1 MPADSDST
9 RHSFRLRAAL
19 PALLVAGAAVAA
31 AEVRVQDIARLQG
44 QRTNKLMGYGLVVG
58 LDGTGDG
65 GKNGHTLRSLM
76 ALHRRFH
83 QPVLGPDE
91 LKNTNNVALVA
102 VEATIPEHGAR
113 EGEALDVVV
122 TAFSAQS
129 LKGGQLLTTPLQF
142 ALFDE
147 NDPAT
152 QEILALAGGRVDLPD
167 AANPKRGVIRGGCT
181 LEADFFYNFIVD
193 GCVTLVLDDE
203 HAGFPWAQLVARA
216 VNHELSNPAEGEAV
230 EPVRGRRVVAAPAAE
245 VIGPK
250 SVRVRIPSYELAH
263 PARFISQ
270 VLQAH
275 VFMTPQQQARV
286 CINRTTGNISFTG
299 TVTISP
305 TVLQIPGLGTVAI
318 GVGPDGTASP
328 GQRSD
333 QAVTFQELIN
343 TLSKLQLAPEQL
355 VAAIEHLHRTGT
367 LHAQLAYT
375 E

>member
-1 MPADSDST
+1 
-9 RHSFRLRAAL
+9 
-19 PALLVAGAAVAA
+19 
-31 AEVRVQDIARLQG
+31 
-44 QRTNKLMGYGLVVG
+44 
-58 LDGTGDG
+58 
-65 GKNGHTLRSLM
+65 
-76 ALHRRFH
+76 
-83 QPVLGPDE
+83 
-91 LKNTNNVALVA
+91 
-102 VEATIPEHGAR
+102 
-113 EGEALDVVV
+113 
-122 TAFSAQS
+122 
-129 LKGGQLLTTPLQF
+129 
-142 ALFDE
+142 
-147 NDPAT
+147 
-152 QEILALAGGRVDLPD
+152 
-167 AANPKRGVIRGGCT
+167 
-181 LEADFFYNFIVD
+181 
-193 GCVTLVLDDE
+193 
-203 HAGFPWAQLVARA
+203 